1 MFGQSVRL
9 QPVPL
14 QSLSELERAQLRHV
28 ACHRLQAKNLS
39 WDIRIP
45 KDGPKRRKSLRRK
58 LDSFS
63 KERKECPPK
72 AFGIPLSQVIA
83 NDRAHKQKQE
93 AVKESR
99 RDCLEVEAT
108 VIEFR
113 EQKQKKS
120 LSDRHSL
127 LGSSLEISDAP
138 LSPRFLDNASR
149 VQRRGALSVDSIT
162 DLDDNNSR
170 LLEALQLSHP
180 NELESRRLMERNKK
194 LSLNPIYRQVPRVLE
209 RCCQHM
215 ETYGLHTVGIFRV
228 GSSKKR
234 VRQLREDFDK
244 GLDVYLDDSQSVHDV
259 AALLKEF
266 LRDMPDPLLPRELYS
281 AFITAAALGAPEQ
294 LAVLQLLIYMMP
306 PCNGDTLL
314 RLLQFLNT
322 VAQHA
327 GDSCTPDGQKVL
339 GNKMTASNLA
349 MVFGPNLL
357 QREKESITG
366 MEDSGAII
374 SVVQTLLENC
384 QALFMVSADLQNE
397 VLMSLLQTDPD
408 IIDYLLRRKFPSPL
422 GSEVSE
428 EQGEHPLSSDS
439 STLKGASEEVIH
451 PLSQRRASRSHED
464 LTRKDCSSSLQQDT
478 RDLTFWGRIAERPK
492 FLPLFSKAQRSPQQ
506 SPETPQTGWERLL
519 ATHPQNQSPGPSSP
533 GAQSLTAEQCKTH
546 GCRSPSSPVTGVSS
560 SVARTSSTEGSSPR
574 DPDPMIWVHQDSGTP
589 QGEQAN
595 LEHRLLGACQSR
607 STQSHKETMV

>member
-14 QSLSELERAQLRHV
+14 QSLSELERAQLQSV
-28 ACHRLQAKNLS
+28 ACHRLQTKNLS

-45 KDGPKRRKSLRRK
+45 KADGPKRRKSLRRK

-63 KERKECPPK
+63 KEKKECPPK

-99 RDCLEVEAT
+99 RDCLAVEAT
-108 VIEFR
+108 VTEFL
-113 EQKQKKS
+113 EQKQKN
-120 LSDRHSL
+120 RHSL
-127 LGSSLEISDAP
+127 LRSSLEIHDAP
-138 LSPRFLDNASR
+138 LSPKFIDNTSR
-149 VQRRGALSVDSIT
+149 AQRRGALSVDSIT

-228 GSSKKR
+228 GSSRKR

-281 AFITAAALGAPEQ
+281 AFITAAALDAPEQ
-294 LAVLQLLIYMMP
+294 LAVLQLLIYLLP

-322 VAQHA
+322 VALHA
-327 GDSCTPDGQKVL
+327 QDSCTADGQEMP
-339 GNKMTASNLA
+339 GNKMTAANLA

-357 QREKESITG
+357 QREKESSLYCTG

-374 SVVQTLLENC
+374 TVVQTLLENY

-397 VLMSLLQTDPD
+397 VLMSLMQTDPD

-422 GSEVSE
+422 GSDVSE
-428 EQGEHPLSSDS
+428 EPGEQHNTSSDS
-439 STLKGASEEVIH
+439 STLRGASEEVIY
-451 PLSQRRASRSHED
+451 PLTQRRASRSQED
-464 LTRKDCSSSLQQDT
+464 LTRKDYSPSLQQDSGE
-478 RDLTFWGRIAERPK
+478 LTFWGRIVERPK
-492 FLPLFSKAQRSPQQ
+492 FLPLFSKVQRSPQQ
-506 SPETPQTGWERLL
+506 SPETPQLGWEKLL
-519 ATHPQNQSPGPSSP
+519 ATTPKNQTP
-533 GAQSLTAEQCKTH
+533 
-546 GCRSPSSPVTGVSS
+546 SPVFF
-560 SVARTSSTEGSSPR
+560 
-574 DPDPMIWVHQDSGTP
+574 
-589 QGEQAN
+589 
-595 LEHRLLGACQSR
+595 
-607 STQSHKETMV
+607 